1 MYRTMR
7 KLNELN
13 PDIDMLFIE
22 DTSFLRYGRVH
33 HDRPVDNLLAAL
45 DGGTGSGTG
54 VLRSVNEQ
62 LDAPP
67 AELASTLREIFGSTE
82 LQVETVRG
90 KNTRLDALEYHKC
103 VEVVVA
109 GTDMVVLMGLVCD
122 IVWPGG
128 TFDVSRTRA
137 FYVPRGTVYEV
148 FPWCL
153 HSTPVHVHEAEGFR
167 CIVIQPKGSHA
178 PIDFTPDQG
187 GEGKLMQGRNTWLIG
202 YAEEAGLSGASAH
215 RGLKGRAIKLKT
227 L

>member
-1 MYRTMR
+1 MDHAMR

-13 PDIDMLFIE
+13 PDIDLLSIE

-33 HDRPVDNLLAAL
+33 HDRPVDDLLASL
-45 DGGTGSGTG
+45 DRRPGIGAG

-62 LDAPP
+62 HDACP
-67 AELASTLREIFGSTE
+67 AELASMVREIFGSAE
-82 LQVETVRG
+82 LQVESVQGR
-90 KNTRLDALEYHKC
+90 NTRLDALEYHKS

-122 IVWPGG
+122 IVWPAG
-128 TFDVSRTRA
+128 TFDVSRTRG

-153 HSTPVHVHEAEGFR
+153 HGTPVHVHEAEGFC
-167 CIVIQPKGSHA
+167 CIVIQPKGAHA
-178 PIDFTPDQG
+178 AIDFIPDMG
-187 GEGKLMQGRNTWLIG
+187 GEGKLMRGRNTWLIS
-202 YAEEAGLSGASAH
+202 YADEAGSAGTSTH
-215 RGLKGRAIKLKT
+215 RGLKGRTIELKT